1 MSELSAELYE
11 QTAEAEELDT
21 VIRQNLEMLGY
32 GE

>member
-11 QTAEAEELDT
+11 QMTETEELD
-21 VIRQNLEMLGY
+21 VAIRQNLEMLGY

>member
-11 QTAEAEELDT
+11 QMTEAEEPDAA
-21 VIRQNLEMLGY
+21 IRQNVRVLCH